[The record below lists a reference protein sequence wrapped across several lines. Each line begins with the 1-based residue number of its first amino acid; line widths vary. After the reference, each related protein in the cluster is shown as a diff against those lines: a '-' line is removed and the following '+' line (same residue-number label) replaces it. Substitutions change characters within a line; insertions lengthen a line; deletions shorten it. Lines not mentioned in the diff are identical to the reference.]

1 MSADYE
7 VTNGTLKVYAEELHQ
22 DYDISFDRACRDLI
36 DSQRSE
42 LVIDL
47 SLVKQL
53 TSTYIGIMAATYFQI
68 KNAGKAL
75 SIIATG
81 RVLRILQYAG
91 FENFITLVDPHGIH
105 IPIPERREE
114 ISVS

>member
-7 VTNGTLKVYAEELHQ
+7 VANGTLKVYSEELHQ

-36 DSQRSE
+36 DSQRTE

-47 SLVKQL
+47 TLVKQL

-68 KNAGKAL
+68 KSGGKAL
-75 SIIATG
+75 TIIATG

-91 FENFITLVDPHGIH
+91 FENFITLVDPRDIRV
-105 IPIPERREE
+105 PISEHREE